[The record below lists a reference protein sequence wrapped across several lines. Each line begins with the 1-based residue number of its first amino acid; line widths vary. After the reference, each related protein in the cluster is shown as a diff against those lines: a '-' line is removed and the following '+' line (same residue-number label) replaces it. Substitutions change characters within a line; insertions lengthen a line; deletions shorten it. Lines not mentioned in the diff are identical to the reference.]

1 MTFHLE
7 CSQLK
12 TTEVLISGSKSI
24 SNRLLILKSLYK
36 NISVLNISSSDDTKF
51 LKKALQ
57 SIDKNEINIGH
68 AGTAM
73 RFLTA
78 LLSYKTKKNIKLFGS
93 KRMHKRPIGILVN
106 SLNELGASI
115 EFMENSNYPPLLIKP
130 ATMVGKKIRVTSGIS
145 SQFISSLLLIGPKL
159 KGGIEIE
166 LDDTETSFPY
176 IEMTINLLKKIGVDV
191 NQKDRIVK
199 VNELNKIVP
208 IEILVE
214 SDWSSA
220 SYFYSIVSM
229 ADIGFSLTL
238 KNFIKKS
245 IQGDSLV
252 SKIYELFGV
261 STLFLKNKIII
272 KKVNKSNSSIKLN
285 LNANPDLAQTIC
297 VSCLAQKID
306 CELKGLHTLKIK
318 ETDRIIALVN
328 EIKKFGVTPNYS
340 KHSISFR
347 AVSKKLKSG
356 VEINTYQD
364 HRMAMAFACLAVKTD
379 IIIKNPTVVTKSYR
393 DFWSD
398 LKKIGIH
405 FKKN

>member
-1 MTFHLE
+1 MRFHLE
-7 CSQLK
+7 SKRLK

-24 SNRLLILKSLYK
+24 SNRLLILKSLYE
-36 NISVLNISSSDDTKF
+36 NISVSNISSSDDTKF
-51 LKKALQ
+51 LENALQ

-68 AGTAM
+68 AGTGM

-78 LLSYKTKKNIKLFGS
+78 LLSYKTTKNIKLFGS
-93 KRMHKRPIGILVN
+93 KRMHQRPIGILVN
-106 SLNELGASI
+106 SLNKLGASI
-115 EFMENSNYPPLLIKP
+115 EFIENPNYPPLLIKP
-130 ATMVGKKIRVTSGIS
+130 AKIVGKKIRVTGGIS

-159 KGGIEIE
+159 KGGIKIE
-166 LDDTETSFPY
+166 LDDTKTSFPY

-191 NQKDRIVK
+191 NKKDRIIT
-199 VNELNKIVP
+199 VNELNKIEP
-208 IEILVE
+208 IEISVE

-229 ADIGFSLTL
+229 ADIGFTLTL

-252 SKIYELFGV
+252 SQIYESFGV
-261 STLFLKNKIII
+261 STLFSGNKIII

-285 LNANPDLAQTIC
+285 LSANPDLAQTIC
-297 VSCLAQKID
+297 VSCLAQQID
-306 CELKGLHTLKIK
+306 CELTGLHTLKIK

-328 EIKKFGVTPNYS
+328 EIKKFGVNPNYN
-340 KHSISFR
+340 KNSISFR
-347 AVSKKLKSG
+347 DVPKKLKSG

-379 IIIKNPTVVTKSYR
+379 IIIKDPNVVTKSYR
-393 DFWSD
+393 EFWTA
-398 LKKIGIH
+398 LKRIGIH

>member
-78 LLSYKTKKNIKLFGS
+78 LLSYKTTKNIKLFGS

-347 AVSKKLKSG
+347 AVSKKLKSD

>member
-7 CSQLK
+7 CNQLK

-78 LLSYKTKKNIKLFGS
+78 LLSYKTTKNIKLFGS

>member
-1 MTFHLE
+1 MRFHLE
-7 CSQLK
+7 CNQLK

-24 SNRLLILKSLYK
+24 SNRLLILKSLYE
-36 NISVLNISSSDDTKF
+36 NISILNISSSDDTKF
-51 LKKALQ
+51 LENALQ
-57 SIDKNEINIGH
+57 SIDRNEINIGH

-78 LLSYKTKKNIKLFGS
+78 LLSYKTTKNIKLFGS
-93 KRMHKRPIGILVN
+93 NRMHKRPIGILVN

-115 EFMENSNYPPLLIKP
+115 EFIKNSNFPPLLIKP
-130 ATMVGKKIRVTSGIS
+130 AKMVGKKIRVRSGIS

-166 LDDTETSFPY
+166 LDDIKTSFPY

-191 NQKDRIVK
+191 NQNDRIIR
-199 VNELNKIVP
+199 VNEHNNIVP

-252 SKIYELFGV
+252 SRIYESFGV
-261 STLFLKNKIII
+261 STLFSENKIII
-272 KKVNKSNSSIKLN
+272 KKVNKSNSFI
-285 LNANPDLAQTIC
+285 
-297 VSCLAQKID
+297 
-306 CELKGLHTLKIK
+306 
-318 ETDRIIALVN
+318 
-328 EIKKFGVTPNYS
+328 
-340 KHSISFR
+340 
-347 AVSKKLKSG
+347 
-356 VEINTYQD
+356 
-364 HRMAMAFACLAVKTD
+364 
-379 IIIKNPTVVTKSYR
+379 
-393 DFWSD
+393 
-398 LKKIGIH
+398 
-405 FKKN
+405 

>member
-78 LLSYKTKKNIKLFGS
+78 LLSYKTTKNIKLFGS

>member
-1 MTFHLE
+1 MRFHLE
-7 CSQLK
+7 CNQLK

-24 SNRLLILKSLYK
+24 SNRLLILKSLYE
-36 NISVLNISSSDDTKF
+36 NISILNISSSDDTKF
-51 LKKALQ
+51 LENALQ
-57 SIDKNEINIGH
+57 SIDRNEINIGH

-78 LLSYKTKKNIKLFGS
+78 LLSYKTTKNIKLFGS
-93 KRMHKRPIGILVN
+93 NRMHKRPIGILVN

-115 EFMENSNYPPLLIKP
+115 EFIKNSNFPPLLIKP
-130 ATMVGKKIRVTSGIS
+130 AKMVGKKIRVRSGIS

-166 LDDTETSFPY
+166 LDDIKTSFPY

-191 NQKDRIVK
+191 NQKDRIIR
-199 VNELNKIVP
+199 VNEQNKVVP

-252 SKIYELFGV
+252 SRIYESFGV
-261 STLFLKNKIII
+261 STLFSENKIII
-272 KKVNKSNSSIKLN
+272 KKVNKSNSFIKLN
-285 LNANPDLAQTIC
+285 LSANPDLAQTIC

-306 CELKGLHTLKIK
+306 CELTGLHTLKIK

-328 EIKKFGVTPNYS
+328 EIKKFGLKPNYS
-340 KHSISFR
+340 NDSISFR
-347 AVSKKLKSG
+347 AVPNKLKSG

-405 FKKN
+405 FKKS